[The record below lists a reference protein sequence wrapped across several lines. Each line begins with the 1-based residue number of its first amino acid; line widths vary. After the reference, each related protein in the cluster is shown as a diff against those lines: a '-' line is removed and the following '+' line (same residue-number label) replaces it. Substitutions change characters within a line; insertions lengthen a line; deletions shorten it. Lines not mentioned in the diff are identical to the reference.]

1 MKYSFINKHIF
12 IFIFLCSF
20 FSLAEEDS
28 WIVEDIRISGLQRV
42 SAGSIFSE
50 IPITIGDEINSED
63 LIEVSKSIF
72 ATGQFDDIQLGRDK
86 SALLIN
92 LKERPTIDEI
102 IIEGNKAIKT
112 ENLLDGLKK
121 SGVYEGTLFKRSV
134 FENLSSELERQ
145 YISQGRYGADVIV
158 SSEDLDRNRVKLSI
172 EIDEGSSAKLK
183 SVNIVGNKKYSDQE
197 LLKVLKLK
205 PRTWRSFFSKKTPY
219 SKENLKGDLEIL
231 ESFYKNRGYLKFN
244 VDSSIVSIS
253 EDKKNIFITLNISE
267 GEIYYVNKVSYA
279 GDIPDGVP
287 SVAIDIFTQYIKPE
301 SFFSQEALTYAE
313 DGITNLLSNQG
324 YASAEVDASTKK
336 TEKENYVDVIVFI
349 EAGQRTYVR
358 KINFNGNDRT
368 HDVVLRRE
376 MRQMEGSWASDA
388 LLERSKLRLDRLG
401 FFKEVNYETVPVPGE
416 RDKVDVEFSV
426 EEEFSGSIAG
436 SLGYGAYGFSLGL
449 NYSEKNAFGT
459 GNSINIGINSS
470 DYQSNLQFNFFDPY
484 FTVDGIGIGYG
495 AYYSTSDYSGFNA
508 ASYSTDAVGASTQ
521 LVLPINEIEQLS
533 LSLGLDQTKIKT
545 NIYTSQQLLDYIA
558 AEGATQEAI
567 TVGATWSRNSLNRGL
582 FPTAG
587 ILNLISTSIAIPPSD
602 VTYGKLT
609 HKFRFYTP
617 TLLNLIFS
625 ARTEIGALFAYGDTE
640 KSPPYQN
647 FYAGGL
653 NSVRGFKQNTL
664 GPRAYYSSG
673 YSYENRSS
681 GGAYLLEGGFDMI
694 FSLPF
699 LEDSRSV
706 RSSIFLDYGNVF
718 SDGCESYE
726 VRCSEFDLSELRYSL
741 GVGFTWITALGPMS
755 FAISSPLNN
764 DAFDETET
772 FQFEIGNQF

>member
-1 MKYSFINKHIF
+1 MSYLFKYILI
-12 IFIFLCSF
+12 IFLYPS
-20 FSLAEEDS
+20 SLLFAEDDS
-28 WIVEDIRISGLQRV
+28 WVVEDIRISGLQRV

-50 IPITIGDEINSED
+50 IPITIGDEINAND
-63 LIEVSKSIF
+63 LVEVAKSIF
-72 ATGQFDDIQLGRDK
+72 ATGQFDDIQLGRDQ

-102 IIEGNKAIKT
+102 LIEGNKAIKT

-145 YISQGRYGADVIV
+145 YISQGRYGADVKV
-158 SSEDLDRNRVKLSI
+158 SSEDLERNRVKLSI
-172 EIDEGSSAKLK
+172 DIDEGSTAKLK
-183 SVNIVGNKKYSDQE
+183 ALNIVGNKKFNDEE

-205 PRTWRSFFSKKTPY
+205 PRTWLSFFSKRTPY
-219 SKENLKGDLEIL
+219 SRENLKGDLENL

-253 EDKKNIFITLNISE
+253 KDKKNIFITINISE
-267 GEIYYVNKVSYA
+267 DEVYYVNKVSYA
-279 GDIPDGVP
+279 GDIPDGV
-287 SVAIDIFTQYIKPE
+287 SEESINFLTQYIVPE

-313 DGITNLLSNQG
+313 EGITELLSNQG
-324 YASAEVDASTKK
+324 YSSAEVSATTKDSDK
-336 TEKENYVDVIVFI
+336 KNNVDVTVFI
-349 EAGQRTYVR
+349 DSGQRTYVR
-358 KINFNGNDRT
+358 KINFSGNERT

-376 MRQMEGSWASDA
+376 MRQMEGSWASDI

-401 FFKEVNYETVPVPGE
+401 FFKDVEYEMVPVPGE
-416 RDKVDVEFSV
+416 RDKVDAEFSV

-459 GNSINIGINSS
+459 GNSVSVGINSS
-470 DYQSNLQFNFFDPY
+470 DYQTNLSFNFFDPY
-484 FTVDGIGIGYG
+484 FTVDGIGLGYG
-495 AYYSTSDYSGFNA
+495 AYYTSSDYGNFNA
-508 ASYSTDAVGASTQ
+508 SSYSTDSIGASTQ

-533 LSLGLDQTKIKT
+533 LSLGLDQTEIKA
-545 NIYTSQQLLDYIA
+545 NIYSSRQLLDYLA
-558 AEGATQEAI
+558 VEGDSQEAI
-567 TVGATWSRNSLNRGL
+567 TIGATWARNSLNRGL

-587 ILNLISTSIAIPPSD
+587 TLNMISSSVAIPPSD
-602 VTYGKLT
+602 VTYGKLV
-609 HKFRFYTP
+609 HKFRYYTP
-617 TLLNLIFS
+617 APLDFIFS
-625 ARTEIGALFAYGDTE
+625 ARSEIGALFSYGDT
-640 KSPPYQN
+640 KNSPPYQN

-664 GPRAYYSSG
+664 GPRSYYSSG
-673 YSYENRSS
+673 LYQNNSS

-706 RSSIFLDYGNVF
+706 RSSMFLDYGNVF
-718 SDGCESYE
+718 SDGCKIYE
-726 VRCSEFDLSELRYSL
+726 IRCSEFDLSELRYSI

-755 FAISSPLNN
+755 FAISSALNN

>member
-1 MKYSFINKHIF
+1 MKILHLFKIILIIF
-12 IFIFLCSF
+12 IYSP
-20 FSLAEEDS
+20 LAVSEEEDN
-28 WIVEDIRISGLQRV
+28 WVVEDIRISGLQRV

-50 IPITIGDEINSED
+50 IPITIGDEINSSD
-63 LIEVSKSIF
+63 LVEVSKSIF
-72 ATGQFDDIQLGRDK
+72 ATGQFDDIQLGRDQ

-121 SGVYEGTLFKRSV
+121 SGVYEGTLFKRSI

-145 YISQGRYGADVIV
+145 YISQGRYGAEVEV
-158 SSEDLDRNRVKLSI
+158 SSEDLERNRVKLSI
-172 EIDEGSSAKLK
+172 NIDEGSTAKLK
-183 SVNIVGNKKYSDQE
+183 SVNIVGNKKYTDEE

-205 PRTWRSFFSKKTPY
+205 PRPWLSIFSKSTPY
-219 SKENLKGDLEIL
+219 SRENLKGDLESL

-253 EDKKNIFITLNISE
+253 KDKKNIFITININE
-267 GEIYYVNKVSYA
+267 DEIYYVNKVSYA
-279 GDIPDGVP
+279 GDIPDGV
-287 SVAIDIFTQYIKPE
+287 SADSIELLTQYIVPE
-301 SFFSQEALTYAE
+301 SFFSQEALTFAE

-324 YASAEVDASTKK
+324 YSSAEVSASTKDS
-336 TEKENYVDVIVFI
+336 EKDNYVDVTVFI
-349 EAGQRTYVR
+349 DSGQRTYVR
-358 KINFNGNDRT
+358 KINFSGNERT

-401 FFKEVNYETVPVPGE
+401 FFKDVDYEMVPVPGE
-416 RDKVDVEFSV
+416 RDKVDAEFSV

-459 GNSINIGINSS
+459 GNRVDIGINSS
-470 DYQSNLQFNFFDPY
+470 DYQTNLQFNFFDPY
-484 FTVDGIGIGYG
+484 FTVDGIGLGYG
-495 AYYSTSDYSGFNA
+495 AYYSSSDYGNFNA
-508 ASYSTDAVGASTQ
+508 SSYSTDSIGASTQ

-533 LSLGLDQTKIKT
+533 LSLGIDQTKIKA
-545 NIYTSQQLLDYIA
+545 NIYSSRQLLDYLA
-558 AEGATQEAI
+558 QEGDSQEAI
-567 TVGATWSRNSLNRGL
+567 TLGATWARNSLNRGL

-587 ILNLISTSIAIPPSD
+587 MLNMISTSIAIPPSD
-602 VTYGKLT
+602 VTYGKVT
-609 HKFRFYTP
+609 HKFRYYTP
-617 TLLNLIFS
+617 APLDFIFS
-625 ARTEIGALFAYGDTE
+625 ARTEIGALFAYGSTVD
-640 KSPPYQN
+640 SPPYQN

-664 GPRAYYSSG
+664 GPRSYYSSG
-673 YSYENRSS
+673 NSYQNNSS

-694 FSLPF
+694 FALPF

-718 SDGCESYE
+718 SDGCKSYE
-726 VRCSEFDLSELRYSL
+726 FRCSEFDLSELRYSL